1 MRDLENG
8 KRYARAV
15 IEQVKRDYD
24 TESWRGDDVAKW
36 ADAIEDALEC
46 SADDNAKDIIDM
58 GAYIF
63 DAYSYD
69 DRDDNTILVDLVTYG
84 VPYTLASVIAA
95 AASIGEEDWLLD
107 SLLA

>member
-15 IEQVKRDYD
+15 IEQIKRDYD
-24 TESWRGDDVAKW
+24 TESWGDDEAKW
-36 ADAIEDALEC
+36 EDAIEDVLEC
-46 SADDNAKDIIDM
+46 STDDDAKDIVDL
-58 GAYIF
+58 GAYVF

-84 VPYTLASVIAA
+84 VPYILASAITSAI
-95 AASIGEEDWLLD
+95 SLGEECV
-107 SLLA
+107 LLA